1 MANKTL
7 LITLVSFGLLL
18 SAAAGRCIADSSAE
32 TVRATEPDPIGLIAH
47 YEFEGFAV
55 DTSGFQPPAN
65 GTLFGNPA
73 YVDGVFGRGIYLDGD
88 GDYVDCGNASYFD
101 ITEQITVA
109 AWIKVVEFDKKYQTI
124 IAKGDNS
131 WRLARVSDS
140 NNIEFAC
147 NGTAATKWTGVGEI
161 PWAVSTTTGVND
173 GKWHHIAGVFDG
185 TQLYLYIDGVLEA
198 AKRAAKSIDISS
210 YNVFIGANAQVPGR
224 QWNGLID
231 DVRIYN
237 YALIQAEIVSIM
249 GENEINLLSRFPA
262 TLYDIAK
269 RYDGLEKIE
278 EAKGVCQL
286 ILQQHPN
293 SPSADGAQLYL
304 ARRNIMSNIK
314 SKNYPEA
321 RAELDTLIA
330 DFNDHPDFA
339 ASLCAI
345 AQSYEWPRKFE
356 KAESLYERAAQ
367 LDPNDPYVKKA
378 KFNWPKLH
386 IFSLIKSED
395 YNDANVAIDKFTSDF
410 DKHPAVPG
418 VVYWFAKDF
427 EAAKAYD
434 RAKGMYRRVVRQYPK
449 SSHAARA
456 LLQASKVDI
465 FSLIESGDD
474 AAVHMALDTLIA
486 DFNDHKDVPET
497 VFEIGEQYYYKAFED
512 PKKCRKVKSK
522 EPLHKAKD
530 IWEMIVEQWPQS
542 KSIGLKHAYYFS
554 AVCYHRLGEYEKAI
568 TNYQK
573 EVDDWPDYLYAWSAQ
588 SLIGNCYEKLRN
600 SGVIPESEANP
611 KIEQAYEAVIERY
624 PDCSLVGHACLK
636 LARLNFEKGR
646 WAEAAMYFELFL
658 QESHDCQRSSRV
670 LRVVLYD
677 LGRAYE
683 KMGEFEQAAHL
694 YGEFIMITDPNDPHV
709 KRVEALLEELEGV
722 EK

>member
-1 MANKTL
+1 MSHKTL
-7 LITLVSFGLLL
+7 LITLLSFGLLL
-18 SAAAGRCIADSSAE
+18 SVTPGRCLADSSAE
-32 TVRATEPDPIGLIAH
+32 TVRAIEPDPSGLIAH

-65 GTLFGNPA
+65 GALFGNPA

-147 NGTAATKWTGVGEI
+147 NGTADTKWTGVGEI

-173 GKWHHIAGVFDG
+173 GKWHHVAGVFDG

-198 AKRAAKSIDISS
+198 AKRADKSIDISS
-210 YNVFIGANAQVPGR
+210 HNVFIGANAQVPGR
-224 QWNGLID
+224 EWNGLID

-237 YALIQAEIVSIM
+237 YALLQAEIVSIM

-293 SPSADGAQLYL
+293 SPSASGAELYL

-314 SKNYPEA
+314 SKNYTEA
-321 RAELDTLIA
+321 QAELDTIIA

-356 KAESLYERAAQ
+356 KAESLYERAAK
-367 LDPNDPYVKKA
+367 LDPNDPYVIKA

-395 YNDANVAIDKFTSDF
+395 YNDANVAIDKFNSDF
-410 DKHPAVPG
+410 DKHLALPD
-418 VVYWFAKDF
+418 VVYWFAKEF
-427 EAAKAYD
+427 EASKAYGK
-434 RAKGMYRRVVRQYPK
+434 AKDIYQKVVSQYPK
-449 SSHAARA
+449 STHAAQA
-456 LLQASKVDI
+456 LLQASKVDVL
-465 FSLIESGDD
+465 SLIESGND
-474 AAVHMALDTLIA
+474 AAVQVTLDILIA
-486 DFNDHKDVPET
+486 DFNDHTNLPEA
-497 VFEIGEQYYYKAFED
+497 VFEIGERYYSIAFQNEKKNRNDESKTNFQKAIAVWERIITELPESD
-512 PKKCRKVKSK
+512 PPTTAQAYCFLGHCYRK
-522 EPLHKAKD
+522 L
-530 IWEMIVEQWPQS
+530 
-542 KSIGLKHAYYFS
+542 
-554 AVCYHRLGEYEKAI
+554 CEYEKSTEYYQYVVVDYPEHRTAWQALFRIAHNYEDMKDLQIISETDAVTAI
-568 TNYQK
+568 KAAYQQ
-573 EVDDWPDYLYAWSAQ
+573 L
-588 SLIGNCYEKLRN
+588 LEK
-600 SGVIPESEANP
+600 
-611 KIEQAYEAVIERY
+611 Y
-624 PDCSLVGHACLK
+624 PDCKMATI
-636 LARLNFEKGR
+636 AQR
-646 WAEAAMYFELFL
+646 WL
-658 QESHDCQRSSRV
+658 SRHNS
-670 LRVVLYD
+670 
-677 LGRAYE
+677 
-683 KMGEFEQAAHL
+683 K
-694 YGEFIMITDPNDPHV
+694 
-709 KRVEALLEELEGV
+709 
-722 EK
+722 

>member
-1 MANKTL
+1 MSTKTL
-7 LITLVSFGLLL
+7 LTSSVLSVFLLFT
-18 SAAAGRCIADSSAE
+18 AAGLCLADSSTE
-32 TVRATEPDPIGLIAH
+32 TVRAIDPYPGGLIAH

-73 YVDGVFGRGIYLDGD
+73 YVDGVFGRGIDLDGD
-88 GDYVDCGNASYFD
+88 GDYVDCGNASYFN

-140 NNIEFAC
+140 NNVEFAC

-161 PWAVSTTTGVND
+161 PWAVSGTTNVND

-198 AKRAAKSIDISS
+198 AKRADKSIDVSD
-210 YNVFIGANAQVPGR
+210 YNVCIGANAQVPGR
-224 QWNGLID
+224 EWNGLID

-237 YALIQAEIVSIM
+237 YALLQAEIVSIM

-293 SPSADGAQLYL
+293 SPSASGAQLYL

-314 SKNYPEA
+314 SKNYTEA
-321 RAELDTLIA
+321 QAELDTIIA

-356 KAESLYERAAQ
+356 KAESLYERAAK
-367 LDPNDPYVKKA
+367 LDPNDPYVIKA

-395 YNDANVAIDKFTSDF
+395 YNDANVAIDKFNSDF
-410 DKHPAVPG
+410 DKHLALPD
-418 VVYWFAKDF
+418 VVYWFAKEF
-427 EAAKAYD
+427 EAAKVYGK
-434 RAKGMYRRVVRQYPK
+434 AKDIYQKVVSQYPK
-449 SSHAARA
+449 STHAAQA
-456 LLQASKVDI
+456 LLQASKVDVL
-465 FSLIESGDD
+465 SLIESGDD
-474 AAVHMALDTLIA
+474 DEVHRALDTLIV
-486 DFNDHKDVPET
+486 DFNYHPDLPET
-497 VFEIGEQYYYKAFED
+497 VFEIGEKYYYKAFED
-512 PKKCRKVKSK
+512 PKKCAKVKSEENLYK
-522 EPLHKAKD
+522 SKD
-530 IWEMIVEQWPQS
+530 IWVRIVEQWPQS
-542 KSIGLKHAYYFS
+542 KSIGLKHAQYFT
-554 AVCYHRLGEYEKAI
+554 AVCYRRFGEYEKAI

-573 EVDDWPDYLYAWSAQ
+573 VVDNWPDYQYAWSAQ
-588 SLIGNCYEKLRN
+588 YLIGSCYEKLKYYN
-600 SGVIPESEANP
+600 SLPESEADP
-611 KIEQAYEAVIERY
+611 KIEEAYKAIVEKYPDSAMVPTASLKLGHLNLKRGQKIEAVI
-624 PDCSLVGHACLK
+624 
-636 LARLNFEKGR
+636 
-646 WAEAAMYFELFL
+646 YFELFL
-658 QESHDCQRSSRV
+658 ATAR
-670 LRVVLYD
+670 
-677 LGRAYE
+677 
-683 KMGEFEQAAHL
+683 
-694 YGEFIMITDPNDPHV
+694 PNDP
-709 KRVEALLEELEGV
+709 RIESVESHLEELKGEV
-722 EK
+722 Q

>member
-7 LITLVSFGLLL
+7 LITLLSFGLLL
-18 SAAAGRCIADSSAE
+18 SVAPGRCLADASTE
-32 TVRATEPDPIGLIAH
+32 TVRAIEPDPSGLIAH

-65 GTLFGNPA
+65 GTLLGNPA

-101 ITEQITVA
+101 IAEQITVA

-161 PWAVSTTTGVND
+161 PWAVSATTSVND

-185 TQLYLYIDGVLEA
+185 TKLYLYIDGVLEA
-198 AKRAAKSIDISS
+198 AKAAAKSIDISD
-210 YNVFIGANAQVPGR
+210 YNVCIGANAQVPGR

-278 EAKGVCQL
+278 EAKGVCEL

-314 SKNYPEA
+314 SKHYPEA
-321 RAELDTLIA
+321 QAELDILIA
-330 DFNDHPDFA
+330 DFNEHPDFA

-367 LDPNDPYVKKA
+367 LDPNDPYVIKA

-427 EAAKAYD
+427 EAAKVYD
-434 RAKGMYRRVVRQYPK
+434 RAKDMYRRVVRKYPK

-456 LLQASKVDI
+456 RLQASKVDV

-474 AAVHMALDTLIA
+474 AAVQDALDTLIA
-486 DFNDHKDVPET
+486 DFNDHNDLPEA
-497 VFEIGEQYYYKAFED
+497 VFVIGEQYYDNAFRYK
-512 PKKCRKVKSK
+512 K
-522 EPLHKAKD
+522 EGLQA
-530 IWEMIVEQWPQS
+530 ESQS
-542 KSIGLKHAYYFS
+542 SFQ
-554 AVCYHRLGEYEKAI
+554 KAI
-568 TNYQK
+568 AVWERIITDLPPSPFIPQANIFVGICYDRIGDYRTAIKYYQ
-573 EVDDWPDYLYAWSAQ
+573 VVLDDWPDYRHAGSAQ
-588 SLIGNCYEKLRN
+588 YKIGRCYQRLRDAGLMSN
-600 SGVIPESEANP
+600 SEAE
-611 KIEQAYEAVIERY
+611 ILIRAAYEAVVKKY
-624 PDCSLVGHACLK
+624 PGSSTAPA
-636 LARLNFEKGR
+636 ARNWLNYHKKP
-646 WAEAAMYFELFL
+646 AE
-658 QESHDCQRSSRV
+658 
-670 LRVVLYD
+670 
-677 LGRAYE
+677 GG
-683 KMGEFEQAAHL
+683 K
-694 YGEFIMITDPNDPHV
+694 
-709 KRVEALLEELEGV
+709 K
-722 EK
+722 